1 VQRDDDRDRA
11 IDRALRE
18 SLGARVTALPEMHAG
33 EHLDGERL
41 AAWSDGS
48 LRPDEATMIERHL
61 ADCAHCQQLL
71 AVFARTS
78 PPQVTSE
85 PLWRRWRLQWLVPIA
100 TAATAVAIW
109 VAAPRPQPAPAAL
122 PTAAQT
128 GERETAQTQH
138 RIAAPAEP
146 APPAPSDQPR
156 EKALAR
162 VLRSPT
168 DALAKKETLERREEP
183 KERADESA
191 KPSAS
196 PVPAAP
202 QLRGVTTA
210 SENAAQTADAA
221 PTVQGNARAR
231 DEKPARSLAEAVPTR
246 PTPPAAPA
254 AGAAGRSARDDVVA
268 FSSRRTATPVEIAS
282 PNASTRWRIV
292 GGSQVERSTN
302 AGADWQ
308 ATTPLPATGVLT
320 TGMSPSASV
329 CWIVGRAG
337 IVLVTSDGLRF
348 TRVAFP
354 EPIDLVSVTATDDR
368 HATVMSAGG
377 RMFRTEDQG
386 ANWTR

>member
-1 VQRDDDRDRA
+1 MQRDDDRDRA

-109 VAAPRPQPAPAAL
+109 VAAPRPQPAPAAP

-231 DEKPARSLAEAVPTR
+231 DEKPAPSLAGAVPTR
-246 PTPPAAPA
+246 PTPQPRLPPAPPDVPRATMWSRSHHAGLRHPSRSRPRTHRLGGASSEAVRSNVPRTPAPI
-254 AGAAGRSARDDVVA
+254 GRRRRRCPQRV
-268 FSSRRTATPVEIAS
+268 SSQPECRPRR
-282 PNASTRWRIV
+282 
-292 GGSQVERSTN
+292 
-302 AGADWQ
+302 
-308 ATTPLPATGVLT
+308 
-320 TGMSPSASV
+320 PSAGSWAAQAS
-329 CWIVGRAG
+329 C
-337 IVLVTSDGLRF
+337 S
-348 TRVAFP
+348 
-354 EPIDLVSVTATDDR
+354 
-368 HATVMSAGG
+368 
-377 RMFRTEDQG
+377 
-386 ANWTR
+386 